1 MTRHQSH
8 RGFSSF
14 LSTETLFFRTN
25 LAQQRDDERLIPGA
39 LRHRPAIPVGC
50 IVGAGRASRAS
61 EESRAG
67 CGGNGE
73 AVEASAAVRTV
84 GGGSGAIRKTPAETG
99 TQEGSLQTAEAMARA
114 RAARNTARPARTM
127 ARPVKPTACIPTG
140 AVAVGRQFFGTAR
153 KITRRILPRPV
164 TRRVNTDQH
173 GSRIVRGEPDVVFFC
188 PDEIRSLPLQRK
200 PEWLPQ
206 V

>member
-1 MTRHQSH
+1 MRRVMFFSIMAPRRLFFKGPLRLAGCARMTRHQSH

-99 TQEGSLQTAEAMARA
+99 TQEGSLQTTEAVARA
-114 RAARNTARPARTM
+114 RAKSPSTRT
-127 ARPVKPTACIPTG
+127 TG
-140 AVAVGRQFFGTAR
+140 SQ
-153 KITRRILPRPV
+153 P
-164 TRRVNTDQH
+164 
-173 GSRIVRGEPDVVFFC
+173 
-188 PDEIRSLPLQRK
+188 
-200 PEWLPQ
+200 
-206 V
+206 